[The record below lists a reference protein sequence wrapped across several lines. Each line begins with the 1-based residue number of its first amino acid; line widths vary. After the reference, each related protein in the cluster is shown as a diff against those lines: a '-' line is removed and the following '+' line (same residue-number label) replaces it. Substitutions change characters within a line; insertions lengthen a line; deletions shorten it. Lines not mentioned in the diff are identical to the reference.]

1 MCDKLINK
9 TNNMK
14 VFLNTII
21 LFFLTLLICKNTY
34 SQGFNYLPAP
44 VEAHQ
49 IITYSQFT
57 LSYNEEHEQ
66 AEWVAYKLTKQ
77 EVAMKQDRCNCF
89 KSDKK
94 VNNKSASK
102 SDYSSSGFDLGHLS
116 PASDNN
122 MSMLANKQSFLMSNI
137 SPQLP
142 SFNRGIW
149 KTLEKWTS
157 QQAISDSVIYI
168 VTGPVFVNNLGTLG
182 KNNVTIPGYFYK
194 IVLKQKD
201 SKTLSIAF
209 LIPQIGSIG
218 EIQDYIV
225 TVNTIETITGIDF
238 FPQLKNSKE
247 NKIESQYQP
256 KKWGF

>member
-1 MCDKLINK
+1 M
-9 TNNMK
+9 
-14 VFLNTII
+14 
-21 LFFLTLLICKNTY
+21 
-34 SQGFNYLPAP
+34 
-44 VEAHQ
+44 
-49 IITYSQFT
+49 
-57 LSYNEEHEQ
+57 
-66 AEWVAYKLTKQ
+66 
-77 EVAMKQDRCNCF
+77 
-89 KSDKK
+89 
-94 VNNKSASK
+94 SK
-102 SDYSSSGFDLGHLS
+102 
-116 PASDNN
+116 
-122 MSMLANKQSFLMSNI
+122 LANKESFLMSNI

-149 KTLEKWTS
+149 KTLEEWTS
-157 QQAISDSVIYI
+157 QQATLDSVVYV

-194 IVLKQKD
+194 IILKQKD

-238 FPQLKNSKE
+238 FPELKNSKE